1 MKFGTD
7 GVRGRV
13 GVEPMTAS
21 NMLALGQAAGRVLAA
36 NAKDGQGGIKRRV
49 LIGKDTRVSGY
60 MIESALE
67 AGLIAAGVD
76 VRLLGPLPTP
86 AIAYL
91 TRTFRA
97 SAGIVISASHNPYY
111 DNGIKF
117 FGPDGRKLDD
127 ETEAAI
133 EAAVRE
139 GLRTNGSDSL
149 GQAKRVDDAAGRYIE
164 FCKSTYPADC
174 SLQGVHIALDC
185 AHGAAY
191 MCGPKV
197 FEELGAKVTLMGAEP
212 NGVNINAGV
221 GSTEPAALAQ
231 LVKECGAD
239 VGIAFDGDADRLQM
253 VTAEGNLVDGDQLL
267 FIAAC
272 ERQRLGEL
280 QGPVVGTIM
289 SNLGLENAITEKG
302 MEFIRADVGD
312 RYVMA
317 ELKARG
323 GVIGG
328 ETSGHMLCLDKT
340 TTGDAIIAA
349 LDVLSVMCRHEK
361 SLAELAA
368 GMPQYPQQTTN
379 VDVENAPFDKA
390 DIASQPAVQKAKADA
405 EQALG
410 KQGRI
415 ILRPSGTQ
423 PVVRVTVEAQTQA
436 LVDQHLPTLVAAV
449 EAAAG

>member
-7 GVRGRV
+7 GIRGRV

-36 NAKDGQGGIKRRV
+36 NTKDGVKRRV

-127 ETEAAI
+127 ATEAAI
-133 EAAVRE
+133 EAAVVD
-139 GLRTNGSDSL
+139 GLHTNDSDSL

-164 FCKSTYPADC
+164 FCKSTFPSSC
-174 SLQGVHIALDC
+174 SLQGMHIAMDC

-197 FEELGAKVTLMGAEP
+197 FEELGAKVTLMGADP

-221 GSTEPAALAQ
+221 GSTEPAALAE
-231 LVKECGAD
+231 LVKQCGAD
-239 VGIAFDGDADRLQM
+239 VGVAFDGDADRLQM
-253 VTAEGNLVDGDQLL
+253 VTAAGELIDGDQLL

-272 ERQRLGEL
+272 ERQRLGSL
-280 QGPVVGTIM
+280 AGPVVGTIM
-289 SNLGLENAITEKG
+289 SNLGLENVLADKG
-302 MEFIRADVGD
+302 MEFLRADVGD

-317 ELKARG
+317 ELMARG

-340 TTGDAIIAA
+340 TTGDAIIAS
-349 LDVLSVMCRHEK
+349 LDIIAAMCRNGK
-361 SLAELAA
+361 TLGELVAD
-368 GMPQYPQQTTN
+368 MPRYPQQTTN
-379 VDVENAPFDKA
+379 VDVENAAFDKA
-390 DIASQPAVQKAKADA
+390 DIAAQPAVQAARVEA
-405 EQALG
+405 EAALG
-410 KQGRI
+410 KRGRI

-423 PVVRVTVEAQTQA
+423 PVVRVTVEAQSQA
-436 LVDQHLPTLVAAV
+436 LVDAHLPVLVAAV
-449 EAAAG
+449 EAAAA

>member
-7 GVRGRV
+7 GIRGRV
-13 GVEPMTAS
+13 GKEPMTAS
-21 NMLALGQAAGRVLAA
+21 SMLALGQAAGRVLAA
-36 NAKDGQGGIKRRV
+36 NAKDGIKRRV

-127 ETEAAI
+127 ATEAAI
-133 EAAVRE
+133 AAAVQD
-139 GLRTNGSDSL
+139 GLHTNDSDSL
-149 GQAKRVDDAAGRYIE
+149 GAAKRVDDAAGRYIE
-164 FCKSTYPADC
+164 FCKSTFPTGC
-174 SLQGVHIALDC
+174 SLLGLHIALDC

-221 GSTEPAALAQ
+221 GSTEPAALAE
-231 LVKECGAD
+231 LVKTSGAD
-239 VGIAFDGDADRLQM
+239 IGIAFDGDADRLQM
-253 VTAEGNLVDGDQLL
+253 VTRDGALVDGDQLL

-272 ERQRLGEL
+272 DRQQRNVL

-289 SNLGLENAITEKG
+289 SNLGLENALLEKG
-302 MEFIRADVGD
+302 MEFVRADVGD

-317 ELKARG
+317 ELQARG

-349 LDVLSVMCRHEK
+349 LDILAVMCRQQK
-361 SLAELAA
+361 GLAELAA
-368 GMPQYPQQTTN
+368 AMPQYPQQTTN
-379 VDVENAPFDKA
+379 VDVENAPFAKE
-390 DIASQPAVQKAKADA
+390 DIAAQPAVQAAKVAA
-405 EQALG
+405 EAALG
-410 KQGRI
+410 KQGRV

-423 PVVRVTVEAQTQA
+423 PVVRVTVEAETEA
-436 LVDQHLPTLVAAV
+436 LVAAHLPVLVAAV
-449 EAAAG
+449 EQAAA

>member
-36 NAKDGQGGIKRRV
+36 KADGKIKRRV

-117 FGPDGRKLDD
+117 FGPDGMKLDD

-133 EAAVRE
+133 EAAVSE
-139 GLRTNGSDSL
+139 GLHTNDSDSL
-149 GQAKRVDDAAGRYIE
+149 GHAKRVDDAAGRYIE

-174 SLQGVHIALDC
+174 SLAGMHIALDC

-191 MCGPKV
+191 MCAPKV
-197 FEELGAKVTLMGAEP
+197 FEELGAQVTVMGTEP
-212 NGVNINAGV
+212 NGVNINDGV
-221 GSTEPAALAQ
+221 GSTAPAALMQ
-231 LVKECGAD
+231 LVQESGAD
-239 VGIAFDGDADRLQM
+239 VGIALDGDADRLQM
-253 VTAEGNLVDGDQLL
+253 VTASGDLVDGDQLL
-267 FIAAC
+267 YIAAT

-280 QGPVVGTIM
+280 KGPVVGTIM
-289 SNLGLENAITEKG
+289 SNLGLENAITEQG
-302 MEFIRADVGD
+302 MQFMRADVGD

-317 ELKARG
+317 ELKQHG

-340 TTGDAIIAA
+340 TTGDAIVAA
-349 LDVLSVMCRHEK
+349 LDILAAMCRRQQD
-361 SLAELAA
+361 LATLAA
-368 GMPQYPQQTTN
+368 GMPQYPQETIN
-379 VDVENAPFDKA
+379 VDVEQASFAKA
-390 DIASQPAVQKAKADA
+390 EIAAQPAVVAAKQAA
-405 EQALG
+405 EAALG
-410 KQGRI
+410 KSGRI

-423 PVVRVTVEAQTQA
+423 PVVRVTVEAETEA
-436 LVDQHLPTLVAAV
+436 LVAEHLPVLVAAV
-449 EAAAG
+449 EAAAKG

>member
-13 GVEPMTAS
+13 GQEPMTAS
-21 NMLALGQAAGRVLAA
+21 NMLRLGQAAGRVLAGKA
-36 NAKDGQGGIKRRV
+36 EDGVKRRV

-117 FGPDGRKLDD
+117 FGPDGMKLDD
-127 ETEAAI
+127 ATEAAI
-133 EAAVRE
+133 EAAVQE
-139 GLRTNGSDSL
+139 GLATNDSDSL
-149 GQAKRVDDAAGRYIE
+149 GQAKRVDDASGRYIE
-164 FCKSTYPADC
+164 FCKSTFPADC
-174 SLQGVHIALDC
+174 SLAGMHIALDC

-191 MCGPKV
+191 LCGPKV

-221 GSTEPAALAQ
+221 GSTAPAALVD
-231 LVKECGAD
+231 LVKSSGAD

-253 VTAEGNLVDGDQLL
+253 VDGAGALIDGDQLL
-267 FIAAC
+267 YIAAT
-272 ERQRLGEL
+272 ERQRIDALR
-280 QGPVVGTIM
+280 GPVVGTIM
-289 SNLGLENAITEKG
+289 SNLGLENVLAEQG
-302 MEFIRADVGD
+302 MEFVRADVGD

-323 GVIGG
+323 GIIGG

-340 TTGDAIIAA
+340 TTGDAIVAA
-349 LDVLSVMCRHEK
+349 LDILAAMCRNDK
-361 SLAELAA
+361 TLLELAA
-368 GMPQYPQQTTN
+368 PMPQYPQQTVN
-379 VDVENAPFDKA
+379 VDVEQAAVEKSA
-390 DIASQPAVQKAKADA
+390 IAALPAVQAAKDKAEA
-405 EQALG
+405 ELG
-410 KQGRI
+410 NKGRI

-423 PVVRVTVEAQTQA
+423 PMVRVTVEAQTQA
-436 LVDQHLPTLVAAV
+436 LLEQHLPVLVAAV
-449 EAAAG
+449 KSAAGAS